1 MKKVVHLMIK
11 KISLLIWSVWLV
23 LVILWNYGY
32 PSASPFE
39 DVFVATILSLLNI
52 LFLKFIKKNF
62 K

>member
-1 MKKVVHLMIK
+1 MIK